1 MKWLQIFAIVLALVP
16 LCPALV
22 RLGRPG
28 QSAVSR
34 SALTARIRSEV
45 VVRKF
50 FSCWNKRDM
59 EGAISCFDDSCEY
72 EDTLFPKVF
81 LGKEELRGH
90 LLSVAASLPTS
101 FSFVLDD
108 VSCDDSKGAVGVRW
122 HVESNDKP
130 LPFARGCSMYTV
142 TAANKIIKGFD
153 VPEPVGKTG
162 ALSLALLRSASGL
175 IEDPRR
181 AVPLAAWVLYCY
193 FLFFSEATPGLNA
206 LALDPATWDL
216 VKKLSLNFWLV
227 LPTFFPSSAAEVHPG
242 LESVFNLVL
251 LWATMFGGFV
261 IDARVQRQK
270 NGPDFFRYLIGMQ
283 ALTNAIFLPYL
294 VARQRADISDRS
306 VSEEQSDLTLTTI
319 ERVAESKAFPAFL
332 GALGLYC
339 LYWAVCGRE
348 ALYGD
353 LSARTSSLWQLVSTD
368 RLSFSLVVD
377 LVLFAA
383 FQGWLIEDDL
393 ELRVPSSRNELISAV
408 GHRVPFFGLVFY
420 MLARPPLSG
429 RGLSV

>member
-1 MKWLQIFAIVLALVP
+1 MNWLPILAIVLALIP

-22 RLGRPG
+22 HLGKSGRRSG
-28 QSAVSR
+28 VRR
-34 SALTARIRSEV
+34 SALAASKRSEV
-45 VVRKF
+45 VVRNF
-50 FSCWNKRDM
+50 FACWNKRDM
-59 EGAISCFDDSCEY
+59 EGAIACFDDSCEY

-81 LGKEELRGH
+81 QGKEELRGH

-108 VSCDDSKGAVGVRW
+108 VSCDDSRGAVGVRW
-122 HVESNDKP
+122 HVESDDKP

-142 TAANKIIKGFD
+142 TPGNKIVKGFD
-153 VPEPVGKTG
+153 VPEPVAKTG

-206 LALDPATWDL
+206 LALDPATWDE
-216 VKKLSLNFWLV
+216 VKSLSLNFWLV
-227 LPTFFPSSAAEVHPG
+227 LPTFFPSSAAQLHPG

-251 LWATMFGGFV
+251 IWATLFGGFV

-270 NGPDFFRYLIGMQ
+270 NGPNMGRYLLAMQ

-294 VARQRADISDRS
+294 VARQRVDDIPPALAGG
-306 VSEEQSDLTLTTI
+306 VSEELTTI
-319 ERVAESKAFPAFL
+319 ERVAESKAFPALL
-332 GALGLYC
+332 GALGIYC
-339 LYWAVCGRE
+339 IYWAAFGRE

-353 LSARTSSLWQLVSTD
+353 LATRTSSLWQLVSTD

-393 ELRVPSSRNELISAV
+393 KLRVPAPRGELISAV
-408 GHRVPFFGLVFY
+408 GHRVPFFGLVY
-420 MLARPPLSG
+420 YLLARPPLSG
-429 RGLSV
+429 RGLSA